1 MTRPKTQYVW
11 LVEFEG
17 LPRAI
22 FSSFRSASAYTR
34 QRRRDDPGLVVT
46 TTKIESYLK
55 EDEDESA
62 N

>member
-1 MTRPKTQYVW
+1 MTKRKTRYVW

-22 FSSFRSASAYTR
+22 FPSFRSASAYTR
-34 QRRRDDPGLVVT
+34 QRRRDEPGLIVT

-62 N
+62 R